1 VGRKLKVKT
10 FPPEVRKLLD
20 KLIRQDRWSLREMS
34 DALQDE
40 FGQKAKVSIN
50 GISNYMAG
58 FQKSLER
65 VRESRAAARALV
77 ADIGESPD
85 GDVGR
90 ALVETL
96 QAMLHRVV
104 LAADG
109 KEELKPSELKQL
121 MQSLKLV
128 IESGNIAVRTAEK
141 IKQAAQEQ
149 LRAEQVARVDNLVKT
164 GGTTAEG
171 AKLFYQMI
179 GVTA

>member
-1 VGRKLKVKT
+1 MGRKLKVKT
-10 FPPEVRKLLD
+10 FPREVRALLD
-20 KLIRQDRWSLREMS
+20 KLIRDDRWSLREMA
-34 DALQDE
+34 DALQAE
-40 FGQKAKVSIN
+40 FGEAAKVSIN
-50 GISNYMAG
+50 GISNYMVG
-58 FQKSLER
+58 FKESLER
-65 VRESRAAARALV
+65 VRASRAAARALV

-96 QAMLHRVV
+96 QAMLHRLVI
-104 LAADG
+104 AADG
-109 KEELKPSELKQL
+109 KEELKPAELKQL

-141 IKQAAQEQ
+141 IKQAAQDE
-149 LRAEQVARVDNLVKT
+149 LRAQQMARVDNLVKS

-179 GVTA
+179 GVGG

>member
-1 VGRKLKVKT
+1 
-10 FPPEVRKLLD
+10 
-20 KLIRQDRWSLREMS
+20 
-34 DALQDE
+34 
-40 FGQKAKVSIN
+40 
-50 GISNYMAG
+50 
-58 FQKSLER
+58 
-65 VRESRAAARALV
+65 
-77 ADIGESPD
+77 
-85 GDVGR
+85 
-90 ALVETL
+90 
-96 QAMLHRVV
+96 MLHRVV

-109 KEELKPSELKQL
+109 KEELKLGEVKAM

-179 GVTA
+179 GVGA